1 MDNHQQQREE
11 QPYLLHDH
19 LLHHHWPPLQG
30 QQQQPLQHQHQLY
43 PLNDQQ
49 QPVPQGI
56 ILHENSQNFL
66 DSMPRGYRF
75 CPTDEELIVHYLRKR
90 IAKAPLPL
98 NRIHEANVYGHNPQE
113 LTMTVDH
120 ENTIIIEMRFGVR
133 GFLIDAHR
141 YISDSIHNVNG
152 WYFFTYLTNKYPKG
166 SRPSRSCG
174 DGGFWKPTGKDKKI
188 YYNGNTV
195 GYRKSLDFLLGPGE
209 KTAWKMH
216 EYRIHANNPRY
227 KSSDPVLC
235 RLYMNIRRKN
245 KDESEGDTVELM
257 RENLDQCFTVNEAPM
272 QNEDNDLA
280 VGNISS
286 AGSTN
291 NQCMEYITST
301 LDTGGD
307 AISNQVIYDL
317 SSFQFPDHP
326 FQDFQ
331 GYTNSHGG
339 LEAIT
344 QEFTEPFHLSKG
356 TMMPSNLSMEPFHLS
371 RGTMIPSDLNM
382 EDVSKYAIGGTDLS
396 DLAWQNGC
404 AGGYVNMTS
413 LQIDGENSGNK

>member
-30 QQQQPLQHQHQLY
+30 QQQQPLQHQHPLY
-43 PLNDQQ
+43 LLNDQQ
-49 QPVPQGI
+49 QPVQQGI

-113 LTMTVDH
+113 LT
-120 ENTIIIEMRFGVR
+120 N
-133 GFLIDAHR
+133 R
-141 YISDSIHNVNG
+141 YRSDSLHNVNG

-216 EYRIHANNPRY
+216 EYRIHANNP
-227 KSSDPVLC
+227 KSDPVLC
-235 RLYMNIRRKN
+235 RLYMNIRRKK

-307 AISNQVIYDL
+307 ANSNQVIYDL

-356 TMMPSNLSMEPFHLS
+356 TMMPSNLSTEPFHLS

-413 LQIDGENSGNK
+413 LQIDGENSGYK

>member
-1 MDNHQQQREE
+1 
-11 QPYLLHDH
+11 
-19 LLHHHWPPLQG
+19 
-30 QQQQPLQHQHQLY
+30 
-43 PLNDQQ
+43 
-49 QPVPQGI
+49 
-56 ILHENSQNFL
+56 
-66 DSMPRGYRF
+66 
-75 CPTDEELIVHYLRKR
+75 
-90 IAKAPLPL
+90 
-98 NRIHEANVYGHNPQE
+98 
-113 LTMTVDH
+113 
-120 ENTIIIEMRFGVR
+120 MRFGVR

-141 YISDSIHNVNG
+141 YRSDSLHNVNG

-216 EYRIHANNPRY
+216 EYRIHANNP
-227 KSSDPVLC
+227 KSDPVLC

-272 QNEDNDLA
+272 QNEDNDLAVGNISSAGSTNNQCMEYITSTLDTGGDAISNQNEDNDLA

-356 TMMPSNLSMEPFHLS
+356 TMIFEYGTVPF
-371 RGTMIPSDLNM
+371 I
-382 EDVSKYAIGGTDLS
+382 K
-396 DLAWQNGC
+396 
-404 AGGYVNMTS
+404 GYHDP
-413 LQIDGENSGNK
+413 L